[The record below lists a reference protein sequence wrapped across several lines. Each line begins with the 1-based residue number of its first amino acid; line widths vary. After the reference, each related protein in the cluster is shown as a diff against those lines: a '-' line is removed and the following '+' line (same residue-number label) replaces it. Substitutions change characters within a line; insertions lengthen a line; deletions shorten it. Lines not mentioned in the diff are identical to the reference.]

1 MKSKLVILSLLVAA
15 ATTATAQTKEKYVS
29 EKASDNIFLSLG
41 VGANASMYKENGL
54 ELGKGIAPHI
64 TISVG
69 KWITPTWG
77 VRAQGGFWQ
86 DKVYTGWGVGGKIN
100 PNDASK
106 GLAGDK
112 EKYSLTTG
120 RLRID
125 GLYNLTSAIMG
136 YNPDR
141 IFSLSAFLGPGL
153 TFASPY
159 TSMQASRNDANGT
172 WSKTLDDKKMRTY
185 INGSLGLLAKFEV
198 SSALD
203 IDIEARGELSP
214 SYYGTLIPS
223 SKTTGALYLTAGVTY
238 TFGGKKFVTCGGK
251 VDVSGVNDELNRYR
265 QRLSQAEAE
274 LASTRDALS
283 KKPQTTTQV
292 VKEVKIAGPRAIFF
306 KIGSAR
312 FDDYGKVNIDLAAKV
327 MKENPN
333 HKYKIIGY
341 ADKATG
347 SASLNQTLSQ
357 KRAQAVYDALV
368 AQGVS
373 RDQLEIVAEGGTDN
387 MFGKSMLNR
396 VVILE

>member
-1 MKSKLVILSLLVAA
+1 M
-15 ATTATAQTKEKYVS
+15 
-29 EKASDNIFLSLG
+29 
-41 VGANASMYKENGL
+41 
-54 ELGKGIAPHI
+54 APHI
-64 TISVG
+64 TLSVG

-77 VRAQGGFWQ
+77 VRAQGGLWQ
-86 DKVYTGWGVGGKIN
+86 DKVNTGWGVGGPIGANLSALPGAKQT
-100 PNDASK
+100 
-106 GLAGDK
+106 
-112 EKYSLTTG
+112 YSATTG

-125 GLYNLTSAIMG
+125 GMYNITSAIMG

-141 IFSLSAFLGPGL
+141 IFSLSAFAGPGL
-153 TFASPY
+153 TIAKPS
-159 TSMQASRNDANGT
+159 TDMKITNNGNNT
-172 WSKTLDDKKMRTY
+172 WSKTRSDEKLRSY
-185 INGSLGLLAKFEV
+185 INGSVGLLAKFEV
-198 SSALD
+198 TEYWD

-214 SYYGTLIPS
+214 SYYGTLLPS
-223 SKTTGALYLTAGVTY
+223 SKTTGALYLTAGATY

-251 VDVSGVNDELNRYR
+251 VDMSGINDELNRYR

-274 LASTRDALS
+274 LAACRDALN
-283 KKPQTTTQV
+283 KKPQATTEV

-327 MKENPN
+327 MKENPA

-373 RDQLEIVAEGGTDN
+373 RDQLEIVAEGGTAD
-387 MFGKSMLNR
+387 MFGKDMLNR